1 LAEAIYHRDRTGV
14 RFGFHFGAGHRWG
27 YHQPGPWSAERSAS
41 RLQRTRNRDRALC
54 DAERHKGEAAERRLR
69 ELVSSGS
76 PAFQQIACSCKSA
89 TEGTNAC
96 NFGRRCGTLQV
107 NGVDVGATLISEGLA
122 VRFVCG
128 ATSCPKLP
136 RPWCRCRLYRIAT
149 HNRGGNISTPKHSSR
164 LQKDSP
170 GARLAF
176 APRLSHCTHSQTD
189 SIDPSDFREDSF
201 LLFRRSVRWRHA
213 INYDASKS

>member
-1 LAEAIYHRDRTGV
+1 VTEPASD
-14 RFGFHFGAGHRWG
+14 
-27 YHQPGPWSAERSAS
+27 SAS
-41 RLQRTRNRDRALC
+41 ISVRVIDGDTISLGDGQPNVRLVGFNARNRRPGVMR
-54 DAERHKGEAAERRLR
+54 DAERHKGEAAKRRLR
-69 ELVSSGS
+69 DLVSSGS

-136 RPWCRCRLYRIAT
+136 RPWC
-149 HNRGGNISTPKHSSR
+149 
-164 LQKDSP
+164 
-170 GARLAF
+170 
-176 APRLSHCTHSQTD
+176 
-189 SIDPSDFREDSF
+189 
-201 LLFRRSVRWRHA
+201 
-213 INYDASKS
+213 

>member
-1 LAEAIYHRDRTGV
+1 MADPKRPPMMAGFKPRPHGPRYFVGLVILCALVGFVAV
-14 RFGFHFGAGHRWG
+14 RAW
-27 YHQPGPWSAERSAS
+27 PKLSTAVTEPASVSAS
-41 RLQRTRNRDRALC
+41 ISVRVIDGDTISLGDGQPNVRLVGINAPETGDRALC
-54 DAERHKGEAAERRLR
+54 DAERHKGEAAKRRLG

-76 PAFQQIACSCKSA
+76 PAFQQVACSCKSG

-136 RPWCRCRLYRIAT
+136 RPWC
-149 HNRGGNISTPKHSSR
+149 
-164 LQKDSP
+164 
-170 GARLAF
+170 
-176 APRLSHCTHSQTD
+176 
-189 SIDPSDFREDSF
+189 
-201 LLFRRSVRWRHA
+201 
-213 INYDASKS
+213 